1 MANSTLVPGEYVLQ
15 DLFNEFTVQVNRKID
30 ALLLDTHVH
39 VGINFCFIYYIKFKA
54 VSCIEECVICI
65 LIFYFLRVSL
75 AIASACIG

>member
-39 VGINFCFIYYIKFKA
+39 VRINFGINIILILKLSHVLTNIYYICF
-54 VSCIEECVICI
+54 
-65 LIFYFLRVSL
+65 LRFYFFKR
-75 AIASACIG
+75 